1 MKSDGVAF
9 AATGLTSD
17 AESRD
22 LLEDA
27 LRGMLAMW
35 RLAMQEKSPELV
47 SVIRRFQIDNDSDGV
62 SIRGMLPSGFLESLA
77 AKRQAAR
84 SAPIAPKPRNL
95 PSVSTFD
102 PRGSNCVLRGDDGGE
117 T

>member
-1 MKSDGVAF
+1 MKSVSMVALEATVKSDGIAF
-9 AATGLTSD
+9 AATGLTAD

-62 SIRGMLPSGFLESLA
+62 SLRGMLPSGFLESLT

-84 SAPIAPKPRNL
+84 
-95 PSVSTFD
+95 
-102 PRGSNCVLRGDDGGE
+102 
-117 T
+117 